1 MTQAEVF
8 GKLKKIIVESLD
20 VEEDLV
26 TLDASFSDDFG
37 ADSLEIVE
45 FVMNLEEVFG
55 IEIPDTDAEKITT
68 VRSAME
74 YACARLG
81 IAEGAAD

>member
-8 GKLKKIIVESLD
+8 GKLKKIIMESLD

-74 YACARLG
+74 YACARLDVAG
-81 IAEGAAD
+81 

>member
-8 GKLKKIIVESLD
+8 GKLKKIIMESLD

-74 YACARLG
+74 YACERLDVAG
-81 IAEGAAD
+81 

>member
-8 GKLKKIIVESLD
+8 GKLKKIIMESLD
-20 VEEDLV
+20 VEENLV

-74 YACARLG
+74 YACARLDVAG
-81 IAEGAAD
+81 